1 MNKLT
6 YISLQLKSIF
16 NSSCLSQRQMSALQ
30 QTKEMKFEEL
40 RTRIREE
47 VEARGKS
54 QKLEATPVLKMRVV
68 DLSRDAED
76 TVSSG
81 ILTIWRPG
89 NSWASLSE
97 GDLCCVRGC
106 QVSRVEGHTQ
116 HLTANK
122 NTTCCLLQSQ
132 QANNSPAQHSKRTIR
147 ALAALTGPRFR
158 PQFSEVDTVVAVV
171 STQEEPNRLV
181 VAVTDVDQ
189 NLAYLVAWG
198 PADLRSG
205 QTNVSLLQV
214 GNVLSCKNLE
224 WRQGSSQN
232 SLNHLPCLHVAEV
245 SLITLN
251 PKEKVCFQQ

>member
-1 MNKLT
+1 MT
-6 YISLQLKSIF
+6 
-16 NSSCLSQRQMSALQ
+16 ALQ
-30 QTKEMKFEEL
+30 QAKETKYEEL
-40 RTRIREE
+40 RARIMEE
-47 VEARGKS
+47 VEARRKS
-54 QKLEATPVLKMRVV
+54 QKVEVTPVLKLRVV

-89 NSWASLSE
+89 NNWASLSE
-97 GDLCCVRGC
+97 GDLCCVLGC
-106 QVSRVEGHTQ
+106 LVSRVEGHTT

-122 NTTCCLLQSQ
+122 NTACHLLQSR
-132 QANNSPAQHSKRTIR
+132 QANTSPAQQSKRTIR

-158 PQFSEVDTVVAVV
+158 PAFSEVDTVVAVV
-171 STQEEPNRLV
+171 STQEEQNRLV
-181 VAVTDVDQ
+181 VVVTDVDQ

-205 QTNVSLLQV
+205 QTNLSLLQV

-232 SLNHLPCLHVAEV
+232 ILRNLPCLHVAEV
-245 SLITLN
+245 SLITMN
-251 PKEKVCFQQ
+251 PKEKVCSQLL